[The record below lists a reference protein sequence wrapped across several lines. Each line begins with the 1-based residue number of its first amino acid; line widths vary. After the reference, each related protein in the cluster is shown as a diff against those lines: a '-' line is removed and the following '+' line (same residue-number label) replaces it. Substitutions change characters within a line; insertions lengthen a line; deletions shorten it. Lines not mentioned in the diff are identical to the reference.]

1 MLLLDLPIE
10 LLQHVLCQMEPGTF
24 FVSTFVCHAMLE
36 AASSSKRILLHHL
49 AAIPGIK
56 LGLEDL
62 STKELFLCFRTRAA
76 RHLFGVDCLADVT
89 RYCSGDR
96 RMNVTSS
103 IFNTEANHYQL
114 AVVGQGGPSI
124 GLYRLEG
131 DNPTFETDLRPG
143 LWDSNS
149 EDCDMDAIKVA
160 FAGNDITALF
170 RYKPVPP
177 EYCKRSPFV
186 RDAIEKA
193 KRTLKL
199 VTFPR
204 LRMSPEGTSYSSVDQ
219 ETRDIFNEG
228 SEPVGLA
235 VDEEGTAAI
244 SWQSARDAEVTKIC
258 LYKRDHQ
265 LMEERNYD
273 PCPRKY
279 SFEDPRKDLVASKAA
294 DKSRLIFDMEFARQL
309 NFFKPGTPIHL
320 WSADVA
326 KLEELGQI
334 QTNSEHVQVDTGVR
348 HLAVGVPFHGFH
360 ETFRGDNDLDYC
372 RTRYLAIGINLGH
385 HPAAYVVQAEQECLY
400 LNCDHETD
408 LQRGRGSSEWRPL
421 ALLRRYTQGKSS
433 LGTVMAVSQQGRR
446 IAMADWDRLLVWALE
461 PETFQVGDPYDYQS
475 GNFRRFYGCDED
487 DSILRIKPLRLPKQ
501 GVIHRLCFTGEDR
514 LYAIADSG
522 LMRWDVGPSCSNKRK
537 FEPLGPPLVDSSPEP
552 HRKPRLRNSRS
563 CKS

>member
-1 MLLLDLPIE
+1 MD
-10 LLQHVLCQMEPGTF
+10 PGTF
-24 FVSTFVCHAMLE
+24 FVSTFVCHAMSE
-36 AASSSKRILLHHL
+36 AASSSKRILLHQL
-49 AAIPGIK
+49 ATIPGIK

-89 RYCSGDR
+89 RYCSKDR
-96 RMNVTSS
+96 RMNVSSS
-103 IFNTEANHYQL
+103 IFNAESSHYQL
-114 AVVGQGGPSI
+114 AVVGQDDPSI
-124 GLYRLEG
+124 HLYRLEG
-131 DNPTFETDLRPG
+131 ISPTFETSLRPG
-143 LWDSNS
+143 LWESNS
-149 EDCDMDAIKVA
+149 EDCDMEAIKVA
-160 FAGNDITALF
+160 FADNDITALF

-177 EYCKRSPFV
+177 DYCKRSPFV

-228 SEPVGLA
+228 CEPVGLA

-244 SWQSARDAEVTKIC
+244 SWQSPRDAEVTKIC

-273 PCPRKY
+273 PFPRKY
-279 SFEDPRKDLVASKAA
+279 SFEDPRKDMAVSKAA

-309 NFFKPGTPIHL
+309 HFFRPGTPIHM

-326 KLEELGQI
+326 KLEELGPI
-334 QTNSEHVQVDTGVR
+334 QTNLEYCQVDEVDK
-348 HLAVGVPFHGFH
+348 HLAVGMPFHGFH

-372 RTRYLAIGINLGH
+372 RTRYLAIGINVGREQ
-385 HPAAYVVQAEQECLY
+385 AAYVVQAEQECLY

-408 LQRGRGSSEWRPL
+408 LQQGRGSSEWRPL
-421 ALLRRYTQGKSS
+421 AQLGRYTQGRSS

-461 PETFQVGDPYDYQS
+461 PETFQVGDPYNYQS

-487 DSILRIKPLRLPKQ
+487 DAILRIEPLQLPTQ
-501 GVIHRLCFTGEDR
+501 GVMHRLCFTGEDR

-522 LMRWDVGPSCSNKRK
+522 PMRWDLGPSCSNKRS
-537 FEPLGPPLVDSSPEP
+537 FETLDPPVGDSSSGL
-552 HRKPRLRNSRS
+552 HRKPRLKKGRI
-563 CKS
+563 CEP